1 MRDGAIRIKAPS
13 LIALMKNS
21 ERFMWLNIAIG
32 LFVATLWYIGVAL
45 IFVEEGME
53 FKSTLLIGG
62 AAFFGSALGLF
73 YGLRLLVRMA
83 FTRMGHM
90 RKDDR
95 WLGLDISIGLFAA
108 FLWSG
113 GAALILGGNSAEY
126 TLASFVGQTLFGTAT
141 IGCLFALFFG
151 LRALARMGLRQ
162 VRSKVRK

>member
-1 MRDGAIRIKAPS
+1 M
-13 LIALMKNS
+13 ALMQNG

-32 LFVATLWYIGVAL
+32 LLVATLWYIGVAL

-53 FKSTLLIGG
+53 FNTILLIGG

-73 YGLRLLVRMA
+73 YGLRLFVRMA

-108 FLWSG
+108 FLWSCG
-113 GAALILGGNSAEY
+113 GALILGGNSAEY
-126 TLASFVGQTLFGTAT
+126 TLASFVGVTLFGTVS
-141 IGCLFALFFG
+141 IGILFALFFG
-151 LRALARMGLRQ
+151 LRALARMGLRL
-162 VRSKVRK
+162 VRSTERK

>member
-1 MRDGAIRIKAPS
+1 MV
-13 LIALMKNS
+13 LIQKGK
-21 ERFMWLNIAIG
+21 RFVWLNVVVG
-32 LFVATLWYIGVAL
+32 LIVATLWTIGVGLVPSNGGA
-45 IFVEEGME
+45 E
-53 FKSTLLIGG
+53 FNLLLLRRTVGG

-73 YGLRLLVRMA
+73 YGLRLLVRMT

-90 RKDDR
+90 RRDDR

-113 GAALILGGNSAEY
+113 GGALILGGNSAEF
-126 TLASFVGQTLFGTAT
+126 TLVDFVGQTLLGTAT

-151 LRALARMGLRQ
+151 LRALALMCLRL

>member
-1 MRDGAIRIKAPS
+1 
-13 LIALMKNS
+13 MKNS

-108 FLWSG
+108 FLWSS

-126 TLASFVGQTLFGTAT
+126 TLASFAGKPYLERRQLDVSSRYSSDCGRWREWDCDKSDPKCRNSAT
-141 IGCLFALFFG
+141 ST
-151 LRALARMGLRQ
+151 MT
-162 VRSKVRK
+162 